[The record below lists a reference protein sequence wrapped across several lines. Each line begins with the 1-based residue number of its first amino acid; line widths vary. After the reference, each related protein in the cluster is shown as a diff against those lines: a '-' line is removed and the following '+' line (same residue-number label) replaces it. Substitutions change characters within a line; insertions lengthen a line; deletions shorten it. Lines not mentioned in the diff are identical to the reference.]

1 MEAEMTTLVEVL
13 ERLRQKK
20 IDNEFRME
28 NGSFTAGKGKAYSP
42 EELSIIKTFRFE
54 GESNPD
60 DSAILYLIK
69 ANDGMIGYSLD
80 SYGVYSNHQ
89 DEEGYD
95 NFIRRMKIENGNEE
109 EQLDFQL

>member
-28 NGSFTAGKGKAYSP
+28 NGSFTAGKGKAYQP
-42 EELSIIKTFRFE
+42 EDLSIVKTFRFE

-69 ANDGMIGYSLD
+69 ANDGMMGYSLD

-95 NFIRRMKIENGNEE
+95 NFIRQIKVGNGNEE
-109 EQLDFQL
+109 DQRDFQL